1 MAAVLTTN
9 STVDEVYEYFKSV
22 GLEHV
27 AESFKGEF
35 LHWFIDLLF
44 AVKISVPLIS

>member
-1 MAAVLTTN
+1 MASVLTVE

-22 GLEHV
+22 GLEHI

-35 LHWFIDLLF
+35 LHWLLICLNVRIF
-44 AVKISVPLIS
+44 WILPV